1 MLLITWTA
9 TCFELWSIWELK
21 GDRLILDGKGKYIDY
36 NFYSITKPNNGR
48 AIHKILLETKQMGE
62 PQLKAICISVD
73 GVGKP

>member
-1 MLLITWTA
+1 MDSHLFWT
-9 TCFELWSIWELK
+9 LKHMELK

-48 AIHKILLETKQMGE
+48 AIHKILLETKQIGE

-73 GVGKP
+73 GVRKP